1 MTTGNTSFLIVML
14 FINPESRDMV
24 DSCSTGITRPLHFN
38 SRAETASGLTSAG
51 AVLDL
56 IVEKL
61 GDEDQVCE
69 DVEHHCD
76 YLREGHGKN
85 KFTI

>member
-1 MTTGNTSFLIVML
+1 ML
-14 FINPESRDMV
+14 SINLESRDMV
-24 DSCSTGITRPLHFN
+24 DSHSTGITRQLHFN
-38 SRAETASGLTSAG
+38 SRAETTSGLTSAG

-61 GDEDQVCE
+61 RDEDQVCE

-76 YLREGHGKN
+76 YLRDGHGKN

>member
-1 MTTGNTSFLIVML
+1 M
-14 FINPESRDMV
+14 
-24 DSCSTGITRPLHFN
+24 
-38 SRAETASGLTSAG
+38 SGLTSAG

-56 IVEKL
+56 IVEEL

-76 YLREGHGKN
+76 YLREEHEERTS
-85 KFTI
+85 TIYFKSLI